1 MKRAAAIL
9 LIATLSFGIIS
20 GCGNYGQQAQ
30 SETAQSETAQ
40 SDTAQSETAQSD
52 TAQSETAQT
61 DTAQTTEIASP
72 EDGLIN
78 YTVKDLDLN
87 DVALADYVKGNKLT
101 MINFWGTFCGPCISE
116 MPELGE
122 VERNYKDKGFEIV
135 GLTTDVADLQGNY
148 DESVIDD
155 ARSIIEDTG
164 ITYPVLVAPAQ
175 LMVDIG
181 LQYVPTSYFLDS
193 EGNVLGSAEI
203 GSRSGEE
210 WEEVINGYLSQE

>member
-1 MKRAAAIL
+1 MKKAAAIL

-20 GCGNYGQQAQ
+20 GCGNGGQQAQ
-30 SETAQSETAQ
+30 SGAETAQPDASQEPSQTAE
-40 SDTAQSETAQSD
+40 AV
-52 TAQSETAQT
+52 
-61 DTAQTTEIASP
+61 SP
-72 EDGLIN
+72 EDILMN
-78 YTVKDLDLN
+78 YTVKDLELH

-122 VERNYKDKGFEIV
+122 IERNYKDKGFEIV

>member
-20 GCGNYGQQAQ
+20 GCGNSGQQAQ
-30 SETAQSETAQ
+30 SGAETAQ
-40 SDTAQSETAQSD
+40 SDTD
-52 TAQSETAQT
+52 TAQPDASQEPSQTAE
-61 DTAQTTEIASP
+61 AVSP
-72 EDGLIN
+72 EDILMN
-78 YTVKDLDLN
+78 YTVKDLELN

-203 GSRSGEE
+203 GSKSGEE

>member
-1 MKRAAAIL
+1 MKRAAVIL

-20 GCGNYGQQAQ
+20 GCGNGGQQAQ
-30 SETAQSETAQ
+30 SGAETAQSETDQ
-40 SDTAQSETAQSD
+40 LETAQPDASQEPSQ
-52 TAQSETAQT
+52 TAEAV
-61 DTAQTTEIASP
+61 SP
-72 EDGLIN
+72 EDILMN
-78 YTVKDLDLN
+78 YTVKDLELN
-87 DVALADYVKGNKLT
+87 DVALADCVKGNKLT

-122 VERNYKDKGFEIV
+122 IERNYKDKGFEIV

-203 GSRSGEE
+203 GSKSGEE

>member
-20 GCGNYGQQAQ
+20 GCGNGGQEAQ
-30 SETAQSETAQ
+30 SGA
-40 SDTAQSETAQSD
+40 DTAQSETDQL
-52 TAQSETAQT
+52 ETAQP
-61 DTAQTTEIASP
+61 DASQEPSQTAEAVSP
-72 EDGLIN
+72 EDILMN
-78 YTVKDLDLN
+78 YTVKDLELN

-203 GSRSGEE
+203 GSKSGEE

>member
-1 MKRAAAIL
+1 MKRAAVIL

-20 GCGNYGQQAQ
+20 GCGNSGQQAQ
-30 SETAQSETAQ
+30 SGAGTAQTETAQPDASQEPSQTAE
-40 SDTAQSETAQSD
+40 AV
-52 TAQSETAQT
+52 
-61 DTAQTTEIASP
+61 SP
-72 EDGLIN
+72 EDILMN
-78 YTVKDLDLN
+78 YTVKDLELN

-122 VERNYKDKGFEIV
+122 VERKYKDKGFEIV

-203 GSRSGEE
+203 GSKSGEE

>member
-20 GCGNYGQQAQ
+20 GCGNGGQQAQ
-30 SETAQSETAQ
+30 SGAETDQLETAQPDASQEPSQTAE
-40 SDTAQSETAQSD
+40 AV
-52 TAQSETAQT
+52 
-61 DTAQTTEIASP
+61 SP
-72 EDGLIN
+72 EDILMN
-78 YTVKDLDLN
+78 YTVKDLELN

-203 GSRSGEE
+203 GSKSGEE

>member
-1 MKRAAAIL
+1 MKRAVTMM

-20 GCGNYGQQAQ
+20 GCGNSKQQTQPVA
-30 SETAQSETAQ
+30 
-40 SDTAQSETAQSD
+40 
-52 TAQSETAQT
+52 ETAQT
-61 DTAQTTEIASP
+61 DAETAQPDTSTDSAKTTEIASF
-72 EDGLIN
+72 EDVLIN

-87 DVALADYVKGNKLT
+87 DVALSDYVKDNKLT

-116 MPELGE
+116 MPALGE
-122 VERNYKDKGFEIV
+122 IERRYKDKGFEIV
-135 GLTTDVADLQGNY
+135 GLTTDVADLDGNY
-148 DESVIDD
+148 SESTIED

-181 LQYVPTSYFLDS
+181 LQYVPTTYFLDS

-203 GSRSGEE
+203 GSKTSTE
-210 WEEVINGYLSQE
+210 WEDVINGYLTME

>member
-20 GCGNYGQQAQ
+20 GCGNSGQQAQ
-30 SETAQSETAQ
+30 SGAETAQPDASQEPSQTAE
-40 SDTAQSETAQSD
+40 AV
-52 TAQSETAQT
+52 
-61 DTAQTTEIASP
+61 SP
-72 EDGLIN
+72 EDILMN
-78 YTVKDLDLN
+78 YTVKDLELN

-203 GSRSGEE
+203 GSKSGEE

>member
-20 GCGNYGQQAQ
+20 GCGNSGQQAQ
-30 SETAQSETAQ
+30 SGAETDQLETAQPDASQEPSQTAE
-40 SDTAQSETAQSD
+40 AV
-52 TAQSETAQT
+52 
-61 DTAQTTEIASP
+61 SP
-72 EDGLIN
+72 EDILMN
-78 YTVKDLDLN
+78 YTVKDLELN

>member
-20 GCGNYGQQAQ
+20 GCGNGGQQAQ
-30 SETAQSETAQ
+30 SGTETAQPDASQEPSQTAE
-40 SDTAQSETAQSD
+40 AV
-52 TAQSETAQT
+52 
-61 DTAQTTEIASP
+61 SP
-72 EDGLIN
+72 EDILMN
-78 YTVKDLDLN
+78 YTVKDLELN

-203 GSRSGEE
+203 GSRTGEE

>member
-20 GCGNYGQQAQ
+20 GCGNGGQQAQ
-30 SETAQSETAQ
+30 SGAETAQSETDQ
-40 SDTAQSETAQSD
+40 LETAQPDASQEPSQ
-52 TAQSETAQT
+52 TAEAV
-61 DTAQTTEIASP
+61 SP
-72 EDGLIN
+72 EDILMN
-78 YTVKDLDLN
+78 YTVKDLELN

-203 GSRSGEE
+203 GSKSGEE

>member
-20 GCGNYGQQAQ
+20 GCGNGGQQAQ
-30 SETAQSETAQ
+30 SGAETDQLETAQPDASQEPSQTAE
-40 SDTAQSETAQSD
+40 AV
-52 TAQSETAQT
+52 
-61 DTAQTTEIASP
+61 SP
-72 EDGLIN
+72 EDILMN
-78 YTVKDLDLN
+78 YTVKDLELN

-122 VERNYKDKGFEIV
+122 IERNYKDKGFEIV

-203 GSRSGEE
+203 GSKSGEE

>member
-20 GCGNYGQQAQ
+20 GCGNGGQQAQ
-30 SETAQSETAQ
+30 SGAETAQSETDQ
-40 SDTAQSETAQSD
+40 LETAQPDASQEPSQ
-52 TAQSETAQT
+52 TAEAV
-61 DTAQTTEIASP
+61 SP
-72 EDGLIN
+72 EDILMN
-78 YTVKDLDLN
+78 YTVKDLELN

>member
-1 MKRAAAIL
+1 MKRAAVIL

-20 GCGNYGQQAQ
+20 GCGNGGQQAQ
-30 SETAQSETAQ
+30 SGAETAQPDASQEPSQTAE
-40 SDTAQSETAQSD
+40 AV
-52 TAQSETAQT
+52 
-61 DTAQTTEIASP
+61 SP
-72 EDGLIN
+72 EDILMN
-78 YTVKDLDLN
+78 YTVKDLELN

-122 VERNYKDKGFEIV
+122 IERNYKDKGFEIV

-203 GSRSGEE
+203 GSKSGEE